1 VHTVLDA
8 VSAFWDY
15 LASIHRVA
23 LALAIGCHL
32 AKTVCASRAWRN
44 VLVAAYP
51 GTRVRWLP
59 LYAAY
64 VAGVGINALFPAR
77 MGDVVRLTMAH
88 RSITGSTY
96 TTLVSSSLVLAI
108 VDALCATALCAWAV
122 TQGVLPSL
130 DVLPYLPSLD
140 FAWFLRHPSAAKV
153 MLAVLVVGA
162 VALAAWI
169 RANVADFRQ
178 RVRQAFT
185 VVRTPRR
192 WLRTVVAWQL
202 AEWLLRL
209 ATVWFM
215 LGAFR
220 IEQSARNVLLVQA
233 AESLAGVVPIS
244 PGGVGT
250 QQALLVYTLRGHGSR
265 SALLAFSVGMKLT
278 LTCVNLIVG
287 FVAILLTLR
296 TLRFSSAADPGAA
309 DTP

>member
-1 VHTVLDA
+1 VETVLDA

-15 LASIHRVA
+15 LASVHRVA
-23 LALAIGCHL
+23 LALAISCHL

-51 GTRVRWLP
+51 GTRVGWLP

-64 VAGVGINALFPAR
+64 VAGAGVNALFPAR

-88 RSITGSTY
+88 RAIKGSTY

-108 VDALCATALCAWAV
+108 VDALCVIAL
-122 TQGVLPSL
+122 GV
-130 DVLPYLPSLD
+130 
-140 FAWFLRHPSAAKV
+140 
-153 MLAVLVVGA
+153 
-162 VALAAWI
+162 WI
-169 RANVADFRQ
+169 RANVAEFRQ

-185 VVRTPRR
+185 VVRTPAR

-202 AEWLLRL
+202 AEWALRL

-233 AESLAGVVPIS
+233 AESLATVVPIS
-244 PGGVGT
+244 PGGIGT
-250 QQALLVYTLRGHGSR
+250 QQALLVYTLRGSASR

-278 LTCVNLIVG
+278 VTCVNVIVG
-287 FVAILLTLR
+287 FTAILLTLR
-296 TLRFSSAADPGAA
+296 TLRFRRESDPAAAA
-309 DTP
+309 DTS